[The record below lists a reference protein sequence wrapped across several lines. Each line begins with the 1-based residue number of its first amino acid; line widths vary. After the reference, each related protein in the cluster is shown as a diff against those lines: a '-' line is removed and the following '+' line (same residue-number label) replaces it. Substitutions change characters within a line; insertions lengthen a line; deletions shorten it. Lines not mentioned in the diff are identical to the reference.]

1 MQARTRITRRRFA
14 AQMGA
19 LGLAATG
26 LAGCLGGGIPGA
38 PVTATR
44 RATEDPAMRPVPN
57 PAFDAWLA
65 QFRTRARSRGI
76 TEATLDRGLRGA
88 GFIPGVVERDRNQ
101 AEFRRTLEDYL
112 ALVASEARVTE
123 GRAAARQHA
132 GLLSEI
138 ESRYGVESHVIA
150 AIWGVE
156 SRYGQR
162 RGDIPVVSA
171 TATLAFDG
179 RRAQLFENQLLAALR
194 ILQNGDTAPER
205 MVGSWAGAMGHTQF
219 IPTTY
224 AEYAVD
230 FRGNGRR
237 DIWSDDPTDALA
249 SAAAYL
255 SRMGWRRGQP
265 WGFEVRLP
273 QGFPASALGRG
284 STRSRADWAGMGV
297 TRADGSALPDHGPA
311 SIIAPMGV
319 GTPAFMTFANFT
331 TITRYNNSENY
342 VIGVGY
348 LSDRIRGGGPLRG
361 TFPPDRFGLTQD
373 DRLELQRRLNAAG
386 FDAGEPD
393 GVLGPQTE
401 AAIRGFQR
409 ARGMTQTGTPSPGLL
424 DALRGRS

>member
-1 MQARTRITRRRFA
+1 MRHTSMQMTRRA
-14 AQMGA
+14 VG
-19 LGLAATG
+19 LGLATTMLSA
-26 LAGCLGGGIPGA
+26 CMGGGIPGA
-38 PVTATR
+38 PAITSR
-44 RATEDPAMRPVPN
+44 RPTEDPSMRPISN
-57 PAFDAWLA
+57 AAFDAWLA
-65 QFRTRARSRGI
+65 QYRARARSRGI
-76 TEATLDRGLRGA
+76 TDTTLDRALRGA

-123 GRAAARQHA
+123 GRAAARQYA
-132 GLLSEI
+132 GVLSEI
-138 ESRYGVESHVIA
+138 EARYGVESHVVA
-150 AIWGVE
+150 SIWGVE

-179 RRAQLFENQLLAALR
+179 RRGQMFESQLTAALR
-194 ILQNGDTAPER
+194 ILQNGDTTPER

-219 IPTTY
+219 IPTTFV
-224 AEYAVD
+224 EYAVD
-230 FRGNGRR
+230 FRGDGRR

-284 STRSRADWAGMGV
+284 STRSRDAWAGLGV
-297 TRADGSALPDHGPA
+297 TRADGGALPDHGPA
-311 SIIAPMGV
+311 SVIAPMGI
-319 GTPAFMTFANFT
+319 GAPTFMTFANFT

-348 LSDRIRGGGPLRG
+348 LADRIRGGGPLR
-361 TFPPDRFGLTQD
+361 TPFPPDRHGLSQD
-373 DRLELQRRLNAAG
+373 ERLELQRRLNAAG

-393 GVLGPQTE
+393 GVLGARTE
-401 AAIRGFQR
+401 SAISAFQR
-409 ARGMTQTGTPSPGLL
+409 SRGMSETGTPSPALL
-424 DALRGRS
+424 NALRGRT